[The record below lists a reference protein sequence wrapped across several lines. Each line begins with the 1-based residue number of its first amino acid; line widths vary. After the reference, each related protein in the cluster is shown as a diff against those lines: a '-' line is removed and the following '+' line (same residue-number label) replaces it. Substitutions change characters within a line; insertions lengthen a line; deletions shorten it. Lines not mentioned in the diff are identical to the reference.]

1 MTNYL
6 NKLQQWLTPARWEQF
21 KTDERI
27 QKLTE
32 EQKQKVAKEYW
43 THIQVQGQ
51 RNAKTRLESEVI
63 QLAPM
68 NGGKE

>member
-6 NKLQQWLTPARWEQF
+6 NKLQQWLTTARWEQF

-32 EQKQKVAKEYW
+32 EQKQKVAKRILDSYSS
-43 THIQVQGQ
+43 
-51 RNAKTRLESEVI
+51 TRAEKCK
-63 QLAPM
+63 
-68 NGGKE
+68 N